1 MLVQINVVRL
11 AYLLLCID
19 RSVES
24 SNIKKAIDAVY
35 STLLPKDSHPFI
47 YLSLEIHPK
56 YVDVNVHPTK
66 KEVKFLNED
75 QIIDSIV
82 TLLQETLENAN
93 HSRTF
98 FVQTLLPGATRPT
111 EDGIY
116 KVQQK

>member
-1 MLVQINVVRL
+1 M
-11 AYLLLCID
+11 
-19 RSVES
+19 ES
-24 SNIKKAIDAVY
+24 NNIKKAIDALY
-35 STLLPKDSHPFI
+35 STLLPKDSHPFV

-75 QIIDSIV
+75 QIVDSIV

-98 FVQTLLPGATRPT
+98 FVQTLLPGVTKPT
-111 EDGIY
+111 EDGKY
-116 KVQQK
+116 LM